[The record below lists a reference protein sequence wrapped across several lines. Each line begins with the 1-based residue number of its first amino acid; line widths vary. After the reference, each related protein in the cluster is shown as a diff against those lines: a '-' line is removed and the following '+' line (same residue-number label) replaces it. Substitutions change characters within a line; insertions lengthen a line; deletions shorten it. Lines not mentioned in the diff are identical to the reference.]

1 MILIYSQVNLPDRKG
16 RTPLMG
22 AAYNGHERVVSLLLR
37 RDDVSVGPN
46 AEGETALYLAGARG
60 HDGAAALLRECSA
73 VSTGRYGRDT
83 CVACL
88 AGEAEVELVP
98 CGHRVLCGA
107 CAHAWFNRQTG
118 CPVDRVK
125 VAEIVPLE
133 AAEG

>member
-1 MILIYSQVNLPDRKG
+1 MPDRKG

-22 AAYNGHERVVSLLLR
+22 AAYNGHERVISLLLQR
-37 RDDVSVGPN
+37 GDVSVGPN

-60 HDGAAALLRECSA
+60 HAGAAALLRESSA
-73 VSTGRYGRDT
+73 ATRRYGRET

>member
-1 MILIYSQVNLPDRKG
+1 MILICSQVNLPDRKG

-22 AAYNGHERVVSLLLR
+22 AAYNGHERVISLLLQ

-60 HDGAAALLRECSA
+60 HAGAAALLRES
-73 VSTGRYGRDT
+73 STTRRYGRDT

-98 CGHRVLCGA
+98 CGHRVLCGG

-133 AAEG
+133 DAEG

>member
-1 MILIYSQVNLPDRKG
+1 MVLICSQVNLADRKG

-22 AAYNGHERVVSLLLR
+22 AAYNGHERVISLLLQR
-37 RDDVSVGPN
+37 GDVSVGPN

-60 HDGAAALLRECSA
+60 HAGAAALLRESSA
-73 VSTGRYGRDT
+73 ATRRYGRET

-107 CAHAWFNRQTG
+107 CAHAWFNRQVG